1 MTLHL
6 QTPEKSEIRGAR
18 KILEFLAR
26 EGKYDE
32 PRKLATLAECFQISE
47 NRVST
52 IYRSLRNRRR
62 YSKGEDPR
70 GGYRGDDILRLG
82 EENISGAIYVIED
95 NDYEGHDLDYG
106 ALRYEATLPDVS
118 NRTIRRSLRKEGIG
132 RYIART
138 EDELDYTYTQSRIKF
153 ALEQLEIRPK
163 SIDWRNVLFT
173 DEFYF
178 GQGQEE
184 NRHYIFR
191 RLGQRNK
198 LECIRRVSK
207 KKTGR
212 KKGPKRDENPRND
225 EETKDVHFFAI
236 IGYDFKKFIEY
247 KPRNSNGKMSSRQYI
262 DEFLIPEILPLIK
275 ARPDL
280 ILEEDLD
287 GSYTSREVIKFKR
300 ENNISYYLNARS
312 SPDLSVVETIAGISK
327 NSFRRRARFTRED
340 VRAEAL
346 RSFDSI
352 TLNQINNSVDSMPAR
367 LHAVID
373 NKGQKTQY

>member
-26 EGKYDE
+26 EGKYDK

-52 IYRSLRNRRR
+52 ICRSLRNRRR

-82 EENISGAIYVIED
+82 EENISDAIHVIED

-138 EDELDYTYTQSRIKF
+138 EDELDYTHAQSRIKF

-178 GQGQEE
+178 G
-184 NRHYIFR
+184 
-191 RLGQRNK
+191 
-198 LECIRRVSK
+198 
-207 KKTGR
+207 
-212 KKGPKRDENPRND
+212 
-225 EETKDVHFFAI
+225 
-236 IGYDFKKFIEY
+236 
-247 KPRNSNGKMSSRQYI
+247 
-262 DEFLIPEILPLIK
+262 
-275 ARPDL
+275 
-280 ILEEDLD
+280 
-287 GSYTSREVIKFKR
+287 
-300 ENNISYYLNARS
+300 
-312 SPDLSVVETIAGISK
+312 
-327 NSFRRRARFTRED
+327 
-340 VRAEAL
+340 
-346 RSFDSI
+346 
-352 TLNQINNSVDSMPAR
+352 
-367 LHAVID
+367 
-373 NKGQKTQY
+373 